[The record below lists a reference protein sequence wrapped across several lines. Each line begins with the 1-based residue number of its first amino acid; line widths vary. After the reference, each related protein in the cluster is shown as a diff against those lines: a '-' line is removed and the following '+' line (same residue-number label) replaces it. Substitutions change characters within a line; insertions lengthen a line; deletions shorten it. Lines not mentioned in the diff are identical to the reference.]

1 MTTMS
6 QLVETEAVE
15 TKINPIL
22 ASSAQSIEAYQDA
35 ITQSSQAVMQ
45 WLQQPEMYQGKTVAE
60 LRERITLDFNPQG
73 LGNQAAIERAIEY
86 FLKDSL
92 SVHHPQCVAHLHCPS
107 LVVSQAAEVLIN
119 ATNQSM
125 DSWDQSPSATIIE
138 MKLIEWLRTQVGYQ
152 SGDAGVFTS
161 GGTQSNLMGLMLA
174 RDAFF
179 ARQGH
184 SIQQDGLVG
193 NLKKIKVF
201 CSENAHFSVQKN
213 MALLGLGYQ
222 CVTLVKTDRFAR
234 MDLNDL
240 AEKVALAKANGEQ
253 ILAIVATAGTT
264 DAGAIDPLR
273 AIATLAAEHQIWVH
287 VDAAWG
293 GALLLSEK
301 YRDYLD
307 GIELVDSITLDFHK
321 QFFQTISCG
330 AFLLKE
336 ARHYELMRYQAAYLN
351 SEFDEAQGVPNLVSK
366 SLQTT
371 RRFDALKL
379 WMGLEALGQQ
389 QYAAI
394 IDHGVTLAQQV
405 AQYVDEHA
413 SLELVMQPQ
422 LASVLF
428 RFRPQQLATAYDAT
442 IALLNQRIGDALL
455 ESGRANVG
463 VTEFNGV
470 TCLKLTLLNPTV
482 NLDDVKVLLD
492 LVESTAQPLLTA

>member
-1 MTTMS
+1 MS

>member
-1 MTTMS
+1 MS
-6 QLVETEAVE
+6 EV
-15 TKINPIL
+15 NPIL
-22 ASSAQSIEAYQDA
+22 AASAQSIEAYQQA
-35 ITQSSQAVMQ
+35 IAQSSAAVVQ
-45 WLQQPEMYQGKTVAE
+45 WLQQPEMYQGKSVAE
-60 LRERITLDFNPQG
+60 LRERITLDFNPNG

-138 MKLIEWLRTQVGYQ
+138 VKLIEWLRAQVGYPA
-152 SGDAGVFTS
+152 GDAGVFTS

-174 RDAFF
+174 RDAFYQ
-179 ARQGH
+179 RQGH
-184 SIQQDGLVG
+184 SVQLDGITGDLR
-193 NLKKIKVF
+193 KIKVL

-213 MALLGLGYQ
+213 MALLGHGYNSVVQ
-222 CVTLVKTDRFAR
+222 VKSDQFAR
-234 MDLNDL
+234 MDVNDL
-240 AEKVALAKANGEQ
+240 KAKLAHAEANGEQ

-273 AIATLAAEHQIWVH
+273 EIAGIAAEHNIWMH

-307 GIELVDSITLDFHK
+307 GLELVDSVTLDFHK
-321 QFFQTISCG
+321 QYFQTISCG
-330 AFLLKE
+330 AFLLKDE
-336 ARHYELMRYQAAYLN
+336 RHYELMRYQAAYLN
-351 SEFDEAQGVPNLVSK
+351 SEFDEEAGVPNLVSK

-379 WMGLEALGQQ
+379 WMGLEALGQK

-394 IDHGVTLAQQV
+394 IDHGVTLAQEV
-405 AQYVDEHA
+405 AKFVA
-413 SLELVMQPQ
+413 SEPRLELVMQPQ

-428 RFRPQQLATAYDAT
+428 RYRPEQLTDIAQ
-442 IALLNQRIGDALL
+442 IALFNQRIGDALL
-455 ESGRANVG
+455 DSGRANVG
-463 VTEFNGV
+463 VTENQGV

-482 NLDDVKVLLD
+482 TLEDIKVLLA
-492 LVESTAQPLLTA
+492 LVEKTANQLLNA

>member
-1 MTTMS
+1 MS
-6 QLVETEAVE
+6 RS
-15 TKINPIL
+15 NPIL
-22 ASSAQSIEAYQDA
+22 SASAHSIEAYQQA
-35 ITQSSQAVMQ
+35 IAQTSQAVVA

-60 LRERITLDFNPQG
+60 LRERIRLDFNPQG
-73 LGNQAAIERAIEY
+73 LGNQAAIERAVNY

-107 LVVSQAAEVLIN
+107 LVISQAAEVLIN

-138 MKLIEWLRTQVGYQ
+138 MKLIEWLRTRAGYQ
-152 SGDAGVFTS
+152 PGDAGVFTS

-184 SIQQDGLVG
+184 SVQQDGLPG
-193 NLKKIKVF
+193 NLKKVKVL
-201 CSENAHFSVQKN
+201 CSDNAHFSVQKN
-213 MALLGLGYQ
+213 MALLGMGYQ
-222 CVTLVKTDRFAR
+222 SVTRVKTDRFAR
-234 MDLNDL
+234 MDMQDL
-240 AEKVALAKANGEQ
+240 AEKIAQASARGDQ
-253 ILAIVATAGTT
+253 IMAIVATAGTT
-264 DAGAIDPLR
+264 DAGAIDPLHT
-273 AIATLAAEHQIWVH
+273 IAALAAEHQIWVH

-293 GALLLSEK
+293 GALLLSDK
-301 YRDYLD
+301 YRHYLE
-307 GIELVDSITLDFHK
+307 GIELMDSITLDFHK

-389 QYAAI
+389 QYAEI
-394 IDHGVTLAQQV
+394 IDHGITLAQQV
-405 AQYVDEHA
+405 AHYIQEQPL
-413 SLELVMQPQ
+413 LELVMQPQ

-428 RFRPQQLATAYDAT
+428 RYQPPPGKASV
-442 IALLNQRIGDALL
+442 ALLNQQIGDALL
-455 ESGRANVG
+455 ASGHANVG
-463 VTEFNGV
+463 VTEFDGI
-470 TCLKLTLLNPTV
+470 TCLKMTLLNPTV
-482 NLDDVKVLLD
+482 SLEDIKLLLV
-492 LVESTAQPLLTA
+492 LVERTAQQLLKL